1 MNRPHISASSTR
13 RSPEYVGP
21 LALYDWA
28 MPTGPKHSKH
38 TEVGDGTD
46 DTWAEECRCT
56 IGEDHYVGDDFPLS
70 EQLSATEAE
79 DIYLSSGMDSDY
91 DFR

>member
-1 MNRPHISASSTR
+1 MHVEHYNA
-13 RSPEYVGP
+13 
-21 LALYDWA
+21 A

-46 DTWAEECRCT
+46 DTWAEECRCM
-56 IGEDHYVGDDFPLS
+56 IGEDHYDGEDSPLS
-70 EQLSATEAE
+70 EGLSATAAE
-79 DIYLSSGMDSDY
+79 DIYLSSGMDEDY